1 MGRRMVKHGGGKTK
15 CYVVQVVY
23 LEMLEKTMGRLGIGE
38 ENFHIGAMYIGVDNW
53 TTSYSIK

>member
-1 MGRRMVKHGGGKTK
+1 MVKHGGGKTK